1 MFFFS
6 YNLMVNKM
14 KLFLKGFII
23 GIAKII
29 PGVSGAMIAV
39 TFGIYDR
46 LINAISNF
54 FDDKKENFKFLLIV
68 GSGIFLSIVSCSSVI
83 RYFILNYYLITMMLF
98 IGLIVGGSY
107 NYSKNID
114 YSFKNVMIILMV
126 ILLVV
131 GISVFN
137 IDGNYVIDGSV
148 NDYLMFFIGGIIEIF
163 SSIVPGISG
172 TALFMLIGM
181 YDNILMLFSNVL
193 DFSFIIDNMRIYIS
207 YGIGMMISFI
217 IFSVLINYLLKKYRN
232 LFDTIIFGLSI
243 SSIILL
249 VVMAFSKNFVVVDLV
264 IGFILFVVG
273 VIVSYLFD
281 R

>member
-1 MFFFS
+1 M
-6 YNLMVNKM
+6 N
-14 KLFLKGFII
+14 LFLKGFII

-46 LINAISNF
+46 LINAITNF
-54 FDDKKENFKFLLIV
+54 FDDKKGNFKFLLIV
-68 GSGIFLSIVSCSSVI
+68 GSGIFLSIVSCSGII
-83 RYFILNYYLITMMLF
+83 RYFINNYYLITMMLF

-114 YSFKNVMIILMV
+114 YNVKNIMIVISV

-131 GISVFN
+131 GVSIFK
-137 IDGNYVIDGSV
+137 IDGNYIMDGSI

-193 DFSFIIDNMRIYIS
+193 NLSYVIDNVMIYIS

-217 IFSVLINYLLKKYRN
+217 IFSIGINYLLKKYRK

-249 VVMAFSKNFVVVDLV
+249 VVMAFSKSFRFMDLV
-264 IGFILFVVG
+264 IGIVLFIIG
-273 VIVSYLFD
+273 VIISYLFY

>member
-1 MFFFS
+1 M
-6 YNLMVNKM
+6 N
-14 KLFLKGFII
+14 LFLKGFII

-46 LINAISNF
+46 LINAITNF
-54 FDDKKENFKFLLIV
+54 FDDKNGNFKFLLLV
-68 GSGIFLSIVSCSSVI
+68 GSGIFLSIVSCSSII
-83 RYFILNYYLITMMLF
+83 RYLIGNYYLIMMMLF

-114 YSFKNVMIILMV
+114 YNVKNIMIIFSV
-126 ILLVV
+126 VLLVV
-131 GISVFN
+131 GVSIFK
-137 IDGNYVIDGSV
+137 IDGNYIMDGSI
-148 NDYLMFFIGGIIEIF
+148 NDYLMFFNGGVIEIF

-193 DFSFIIDNMRIYIS
+193 DLSYVIDNVMIYIS

-217 IFSVLINYLLKKYRN
+217 IFSIGINYLLKKYRK
-232 LFDTIIFGLSI
+232 LFDTIIFGLSL

-249 VVMAFSKNFVVVDLV
+249 IIMAFSKSYRIIDFV
-264 IGFILFVVG
+264 IGMVLFIIG

>member
-1 MFFFS
+1 MS
-6 YNLMVNKM
+6 
-14 KLFLKGFII
+14 LFLKGFII

-39 TFGIYDR
+39 MFGIYDR
-46 LINAISNF
+46 FINVITNF
-54 FDDKKENFKFLLIV
+54 FGDKKENFKFLLIV
-68 GSGIFLSIVSCSSVI
+68 GSGIFLSIVSCSGIV
-83 RYFILNYYLITMMLF
+83 RYFINNYYLVTMMLF
-98 IGLIVGGSY
+98 IGLIVGGTY
-107 NYSKNID
+107 NYSKNIN
-114 YSFKNVMIILMV
+114 YSFKNIMIIFLFV
-126 ILLVV
+126 LLVV
-131 GISVFN
+131 GISVFKL
-137 IDGNYVIDGSV
+137 DGNYIIDGSI
-148 NDYLMFFIGGIIEIF
+148 NDYLMFFIGGIIEVF

-181 YDNILMLFSNVL
+181 YDNILLLFSNVL
-193 DFSFIIDNMRIYIS
+193 NFSYVIDNVMIYIS

-217 IFSVLINYLLKKYRN
+217 VFSIGINCLLKKYRN

-249 VVMAFSKNFVVVDLV
+249 IIMAFSKQFKFIDLI
-264 IGFILFVVG
+264 IGIVLFIVG